1 MTIDIVLGALLAG
14 AFCWFLGKLLY
25 DRKLKDNLSHEP
37 TQHKLHLKEEELEI
51 HKSKVKTGEVIVY
64 KEIVEEQKNITV
76 PINHEELVIVSY
88 EVHGNQKEKKE
99 VIRIPLSEEEV
110 VVTKHPVQV
119 AEVSVS
125 KNNVT
130 EMKQINETLKK
141 EQVHYEVIGLAEVQ
155 DGDSFEETQR

>member
-1 MTIDIVLGALLAG
+1 MTVDIVLGALLAG
-14 AFCWFLGKLLY
+14 AFCWFLGKLLHN
-25 DRKLKDNLSHEP
+25 RKLKDDLSHEP
-37 TQHKLHLKEEELEI
+37 TQHKLQLKEEELEI
-51 HKSKVKTGEVIVY
+51 NKSKVKTGEVIVY

-76 PINHEELVIVSY
+76 PINHEELVIETY

-119 AEVSVS
+119 AEFSVS

-141 EQVHYEVIGLAEVQ
+141 EQVHYEVVGLADVK
-155 DGDSFEETQR
+155 DGDSIEETQR

>member
-14 AFCWFLGKLLY
+14 AFCWFLGKLLHN
-25 DRKLKDNLSHEP
+25 RKLKDDLSHEP
-37 TQHKLHLKEEELEI
+37 TQHKLQLKEEELEI
-51 HKSKVKTGEVIVY
+51 NKSKVKTGEVIVY

-76 PINHEELVIVSY
+76 PINHEELVIETY

-119 AEVSVS
+119 AEFSVS